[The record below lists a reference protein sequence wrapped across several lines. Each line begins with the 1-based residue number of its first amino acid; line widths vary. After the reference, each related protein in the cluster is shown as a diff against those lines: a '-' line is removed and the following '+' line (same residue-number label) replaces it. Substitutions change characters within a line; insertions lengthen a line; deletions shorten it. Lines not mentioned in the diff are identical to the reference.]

1 MMIPRLN
8 GIDHVHVYVRNWQD
22 AEAWYGRVLGFRRV
36 EKFMSWAV
44 KNGPLTLEDVSGTV
58 HLALFERADSP
69 GHSTI
74 AFNAGGAE
82 FLAWKKH
89 LEKQGLELRTTDHRL
104 AWSLYFSD
112 PDNNLHEITS
122 YDHDYIRGELGQ

>member
-1 MMIPRLN
+1 MTIPQLN

-22 AEAWYGRVLGFRRV
+22 AEAWYGRVLGFKRM

-44 KNGPLTLEDVSGTV
+44 NGGPLTLEDESGTV
-58 HLALFERADSP
+58 HLALFEREGSP

-74 AFNAGGAE
+74 AFNAGGTE

-89 LEKQGLELRTTDHRL
+89 LEDQGLELRIADHRL
-104 AWSLYFSD
+104 AWSLYFND
-112 PDNNLHEITS
+112 PDNNMHEITS
-122 YDHDYIRGELGQ
+122 YEHDFIRGKLGE